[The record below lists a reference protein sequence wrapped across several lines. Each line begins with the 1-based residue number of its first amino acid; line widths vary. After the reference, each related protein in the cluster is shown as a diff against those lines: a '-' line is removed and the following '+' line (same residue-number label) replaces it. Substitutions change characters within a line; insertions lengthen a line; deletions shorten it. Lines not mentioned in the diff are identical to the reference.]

1 MEDTEVGEDV
11 LEEAEWWLGVLRFR
25 NWPKRFIPL
34 EIKLAKPNLS
44 SRPWKIPSEVGE
56 VTLADLE
63 DGLEGVFLTA
73 EPLLESLSL
82 LKAEG
87 RVL

>member
-11 LEEAEWWLGVLRFR
+11 LEEAEWLGVLRFR

-44 SRPWKIPSEVGE
+44 SRPWKSPSEVGE
-56 VTLADLE
+56 VTLARE

-73 EPLLESLSL
+73 EPLESLSL